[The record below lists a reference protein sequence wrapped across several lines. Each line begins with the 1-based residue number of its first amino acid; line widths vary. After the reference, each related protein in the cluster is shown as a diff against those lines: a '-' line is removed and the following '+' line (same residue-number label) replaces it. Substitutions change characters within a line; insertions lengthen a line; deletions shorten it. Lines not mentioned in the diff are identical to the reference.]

1 MSEPTSPAPPSPSP
15 VTATTGTAVPIERVI
30 VMVGLMGAGKS
41 AVGRRLA
48 DRLGL
53 PFSDA
58 DTEIEEAAGC
68 SIEDI
73 FDRFGEAA
81 FREGERRVM
90 ARLLDGPPQVLA
102 TGGGAF
108 MDPETRA
115 RVRDKGISIWLTAD
129 IGTLLER
136 VMRRQGRPL
145 LKQDDPRKVLEK
157 LLAERGP
164 VYAEADIVVESAT
177 GPIVRT
183 VDKVEQALRTFMA
196 RNTGSVADKE
206 STSR

>member
-1 MSEPTSPAPPSPSP
+1 MMSEPASSAPSSTSSEEPPADGLP
-15 VTATTGTAVPIERVI
+15 VAQTI

-53 PFSDA
+53 PFVDA
-58 DTEIEEAAGC
+58 DSEIEEAAGC

-73 FDRFGEAA
+73 FERFGEAA

-90 ARLLDGPPQVLA
+90 ARLLEGPAQVLA

-108 MDPETRA
+108 MDSETRS
-115 RVRDKGISIWLTAD
+115 RVRESGISVWLSAD
-129 IGTLLER
+129 IDTLYER

-145 LKQDDPRKVLEK
+145 LKQDDPRAVLER
-157 LLAERGP
+157 LIAERGP
-164 VYAEADIVVESAT
+164 VYAEADIVVESEV
-177 GPIVRT
+177 GPISRT
-183 VDKVEQALRTFMA
+183 VDKVERAVRDHIA
-196 RNTGSVADKE
+196 RHVNGEERGA
-206 STSR
+206 

>member
-1 MSEPTSPAPPSPSP
+1 M
-15 VTATTGTAVPIERVI
+15 PIERVI

-48 DRLGL
+48 DRLSL

-90 ARLLDGPPQVLA
+90 ARLLDGPPQILA

-115 RVRDKGISIWLTAD
+115 RVREKGISIWLTAD
-129 IGTLLER
+129 IDTLLER

-145 LKQDDPRKVLEK
+145 LKQDDPRKVLES
-157 LLAERGP
+157 LLAQRGP

-177 GPIVRT
+177 GAIVRT
-183 VDKVEQALRTFMA
+183 VDKVEQALRRFLSRDGQMA
-196 RNTGSVADKE
+196 ANGGTA
-206 STSR
+206 SR